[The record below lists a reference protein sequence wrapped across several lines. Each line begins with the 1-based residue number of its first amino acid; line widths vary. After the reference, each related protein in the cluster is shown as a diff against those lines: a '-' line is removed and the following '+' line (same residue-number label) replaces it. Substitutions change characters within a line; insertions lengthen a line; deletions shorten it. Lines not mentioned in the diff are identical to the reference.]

1 MAALL
6 PPVMSRFFPG
16 APIRAWSIV
25 LCVAYLLIYLAPLGI
40 RPLSSPDEVRYGA
53 ISHEMIATGDWVS
66 PRFNGVRYFE
76 KPIMG
81 YWLNS
86 LSMAALGES
95 PFALRLPTALSAGL
109 TALIVALLGARFAGR
124 RSALMAAGI
133 YLSTFL
139 VLGVGTLAVF
149 DTFLT
154 LFLTAALASYWLAL
168 STSPGRTRHQWLV
181 VCGAAC
187 GAAFLTK
194 GFLALAIPV
203 VVAGPFLLLRRRWR
217 DLLTTPWLPI
227 VAAAIVVAPWAL
239 WIHLREPDFWHYFFW
254 IEHIQRFLGD
264 NAQHAE
270 SFWYYF
276 LYAPLI
282 GLPWIWVLP
291 AALRGLRDAPVERG
305 FVGYLACWLIL
316 PWLFFSAS
324 RGKLV
329 TYVLPCLPALALLLS
344 VGLESYWKRPPR
356 RAWQIGVGCVALF
369 FVLVLAALVAA
380 QRGAFGPPAFES
392 FERAKLVFMLACL
405 TAGLCAAVVAV
416 VRQSP
421 AWRMSALGATGALLF
436 LAIDLGL
443 PKQTLDGL
451 APSALLDDGAMG
463 DAAAIIVADAST
475 FGAVAWYTKRDD
487 IYVLAPGEIAY
498 GMEYPD
504 SRFRNL
510 QDVGL
515 AQLIADSRGVRDM
528 FIVVRPENAAP
539 VDAAVPGTAS
549 RTEAGGLVRWH
560 IPATTNRV
568 PNG

>member
-1 MAALL
+1 
-6 PPVMSRFFPG
+6 MSTPFHG
-16 APIRAWSIV
+16 APTRAWSIV
-25 LCVAYLLIYLAPLGI
+25 LCVAYLAIYLAPLGI

-53 ISHEMIATGDWVS
+53 ISHEMIAAGDWVS

-76 KPIMG
+76 KPILG

-86 LSMAALGES
+86 LSMTALGES
-95 PFALRLPTALSAGL
+95 PFALRLPTALAAGL
-109 TALIVALLGARFAGR
+109 TALIVALLAARFADR
-124 RSALMAAGI
+124 RTALVAAGI

-149 DTFLT
+149 DMFLT
-154 LFLTAALASYWLAL
+154 LFLTAALASYLVAL
-168 STSPGRTRHQWLV
+168 SASPGRTRNQWLL

-203 VVAGPFLLLRRRWR
+203 VVAAPFLLLQRRWR
-217 DLLTTPWLPI
+217 DLMTTPWLPI
-227 VAAAIVVAPWAL
+227 VAAAIVVAPWGL

-276 LYAPLI
+276 LYAPLVA
-282 GLPWIWVLP
+282 LPWIWVLP
-291 AALRGLRDAPVERG
+291 AALRGLRDPRVERG
-305 FVGYLACWLIL
+305 FVAYLACWLVL

-329 TYVLPCLPALALLLS
+329 TYVLPCLPALSMLLA
-344 VGLESYWKRPPR
+344 VGLESYWRQASR
-356 RAWQIGVGCVALF
+356 RAWQIGAGCVALF
-369 FVLVLAALVAA
+369 FVLVLGALIAA
-380 QRGAFGPPAFES
+380 QQGAFGPPAFES
-392 FERAKLVFMLACL
+392 FERAKLGFMLVCL
-405 TAGLCAAVVAV
+405 TAGLIAAIAAVV
-416 VRQSP
+416 RPSP
-421 AWRMSALGATGALLF
+421 AWRMTALGATGALLF

-451 APSALLDDGAMG
+451 APSMLLNDGAMA
-463 DAAAIIVADAST
+463 DAGAIIVADAST

-498 GMEYPD
+498 GMAYPD

-510 QDVGL
+510 QDGGL
-515 AQLIADSRGVRDM
+515 SQLIADSRGIRDM
-528 FIVVRPENAAP
+528 FIVARPENAAP
-539 VDAAVPGTAS
+539 VDAAVPDTAS
-549 RTEAGGLVRWH
+549 RLESGGLVRWH
-560 IPATTNRV
+560 IPATTDRI